1 MKANNSP
8 VFYDEKRLRWRYS
21 HRTFFVLSVFF
32 ATIFLVTLGSI
43 MLKPVV
49 LPQVNPNAT
58 TKQPRGISN
67 APKDNGSLQTA
78 ISYQLPEQNNV
89 AVNNSPERI
98 VTFYVNWDENSLTS
112 LKANIGNIDE
122 LMPEWL
128 HLGDGSGNLI
138 VDDQDRQNQT
148 LDFIKQ
154 NRPELPIAVLINN
167 YNQDT
172 QDWDSD
178 ALSRMLQDSNARA
191 LTIQNLLANVQQ
203 NGFSGVNI
211 DFESVPQKDQQNLV
225 LFMKELHGT
234 FHPLGLEVSQSVP
247 LDDDSFDYKALAQNN
262 DFLVLMAY
270 DENSLNATLA
280 GPIASQNW
288 FASKVDKQIK
298 NLGAQKVVVAVGG
311 YGYDWSDQQKVG
323 TELSYQEVVRKAKE
337 SDSKIYLDAKS
348 LNPTFDYYDGDNQ
361 LHHVWF
367 LDATTIYNEM
377 LIGQKLGGPKGY
389 ALWMLGSED
398 PGTWKVFANKT
409 ALNEQTA
416 QTLSKMDYGNDVA
429 YEGEG
434 EIFRVTAQPQQGS
447 RVINFDKTTGFIT
460 NEDIHTYP
468 SSYVITRWG
477 ANQDK
482 KIALTFDD
490 GPDPEYTPQIL
501 DILKKYN
508 VPATF
513 FVLGSNGN
521 ANQEILERIVDEGN
535 ELGNHTYSHP
545 NISLLSPE
553 QVQFELSA
561 NERLFEGVLG
571 RKSLLFRPPYSE
583 DIEPENSQQ
592 VAPLVETTKLG
603 YYTVGMH
610 IDPNDWSRPGVDA
623 IVSSVS
629 EGAKN
634 GNGNIVLLHDA
645 GGDRTQTVEALPKI
659 IEELRSQGYQFV
671 TTSQLMGLE
680 TNDVMPQISASEQL
694 MAKVNGAAFKT
705 LSHFN
710 KFIYGMFIV
719 GIVLGSA
726 RFLFIVTLAIAQWFR
741 SHKGKYLEFS
751 KGHFPSVDV
760 IIPGYNEEKVIAKTV
775 RTILGSTYPNIH
787 IYVVDDG
794 SKDNTLGVLQKEFSG
809 NPKITIFSKENG
821 GKSLALNYGIE
832 RSSGEIIVTLDADT
846 QFSSN
851 TIEKLIRRFAD
862 KRIAAVA
869 GNAKVGNRINMLTRW
884 QALEYITSQNLDRRA
899 FELMNCISVVPGAI
913 GAWRRDAIL
922 EAGGFSDETLAE
934 DADLTFAIL
943 KNGHQIAYDDEAIAY
958 TEAPDTVKDF
968 VKQRFR
974 WMYGTLQT
982 VWKHRK
988 VFGKFRY
995 GGLGFFTIPNV
1006 VIFQIFFPLISPFMD
1021 LTLVIAIIGAV
1032 LKKIN
1037 NQIDFSQVASINHIL
1052 LYYVLFIVIDLV
1064 TSLVP
1069 FILERKEQKSLI
1081 LWMPLQRF
1089 FYRQLMYYVAIKA
1102 VVTAIKGTLVC
1113 WGKLERKATVKQP
1126 LG

>member
-1 MKANNSP
+1 MERSNTP
-8 VFYDEKRLRWRYS
+8 VFYDEKRLRWRHS
-21 HRTFFVLSVFF
+21 RRTFFVLSVFF
-32 ATIFLVTLGSI
+32 VTIFLVTLGSI

-49 LPQVNPNAT
+49 LPQVNPAVA
-58 TKQPRGISN
+58 TKQSRGVSN
-67 APKDNGSLQTA
+67 VPKDSSSLQAAT
-78 ISYQLPEQNNV
+78 SYQVPNLKNV
-89 AVNNSPERI
+89 AVNNAPGRI
-98 VTFYVNWDENSLTS
+98 VTFYVNWDENSFTS
-112 LKANIGNIDE
+112 LKANIGKIDE

-128 HLGDGSGNLI
+128 HLGDGSGNLA
-138 VDDQDRQNQT
+138 VDDQERQNQT

-154 NRPELPIAVLINN
+154 NRPNLPIAVLVNN
-167 YNQDT
+167 YNQNT
-172 QDWDSD
+172 QNWDSA
-178 ALSRMLQDSNARA
+178 ALSRMLEDPNART
-191 LTIQNLLANVQQ
+191 LTIQNILANVRQ

-211 DFESVPQKDQQNLV
+211 DFESVPQKDQQNLAA
-225 LFMKELHGT
+225 FMKELYGT

-247 LDDDSFDYKALAQNN
+247 LDDDSFDYKTLAQSN

-270 DENSLNATLA
+270 DENSLNDTLA
-280 GPIASQNW
+280 GPIASQDW

-298 NLGAQKVVVAVGG
+298 NLGTEKVVVAIGG
-311 YGYDWSDQQKVG
+311 YGYDWLDQQKVG
-323 TELSYQEVVRKAKE
+323 TELNYQDVVRKAKE
-337 SDSKIYLDAKS
+337 SNSKIYVDAKS

-367 LDATTIYNEM
+367 LDATTIFNEM

-398 PGTWKVFANKT
+398 PGTWQVFANRT
-409 ALNEQTA
+409 SLNEQTA
-416 QTLSKMDYGNDVA
+416 QTLSKMDYSNDVS

-434 EIFRVTAQPQQGS
+434 EIFRVTAEPQQGT
-447 RVINFDKTTGFIT
+447 RVINFDKATGFIT
-460 NEDIHTYP
+460 NEDIQTYP

-513 FVLGSNGN
+513 FVIGSNAN
-521 ANQEILERIVDEGN
+521 ANQGLLERIVNEGN
-535 ELGNHTYSHP
+535 EVGNHTYSHP
-545 NISLLSPE
+545 NVSLLSAQ
-553 QVQFELSA
+553 QVKFELSA
-561 NERLFEGVLG
+561 TERLFEGVLG

-592 VAPLVETTKLG
+592 VVPLVETTGLG
-603 YYTVGMH
+603 YYTIGMH
-610 IDPNDWSRPGVDA
+610 IDPNDWARPGVDA
-623 IVSSVS
+623 IVGSVLD
-629 EGAKN
+629 GAN
-634 GNGNIVLLHDA
+634 NRDGNIVLLHDA
-645 GGDRTQTVEALPKI
+645 GGDRSQTIEALPKI
-659 IEELRSQGYQFV
+659 IEGLRAQGYQFV
-671 TTSQLMGLE
+671 TASQLMGLE
-680 TNDVMPQISASEQL
+680 SNDVMPQISVREQFI
-694 MAKVNGAAFKT
+694 AKVNGTAFT
-705 LSHFN
+705 ALSYFN
-710 KFIYGMFIV
+710 RFIYGMFII
-719 GIVLGSA
+719 GIILGSA
-726 RFLFIVTLAIAQWFR
+726 RFLFIMTLAIAQWFR
-741 SHKGKYLEFS
+741 SHKGKYMEFS

-760 IIPGYNEEKVIAKTV
+760 IIPGYNEEKVIVKTV
-775 RTILGSTYPNIH
+775 KTILGSTYQNIH

-794 SKDNTLGVLQKEFSG
+794 SKDNTLQILQKEFSG

-832 RSSGEIIVTLDADT
+832 RSAGEIIVTLDADT

-862 KRIAAVA
+862 RRIAAVA
-869 GNAKVGNRINMLTRW
+869 GNAKVGNRINILTRW

-922 EAGGFSDETLAE
+922 EAGGFSDDTLAE
-934 DADLTFAIL
+934 DADLTYAIL

-988 VFGKFRY
+988 VIGKFRY
-995 GGLGFFTIPNV
+995 GGLEIFTIPNV
-1006 VIFQIFFPLISPFMD
+1006 IVFQIFFPLVSPLMD

-1032 LKKIN
+1032 LKKYN
-1037 NQIDFSQVASINHIL
+1037 NQIDFSQIATIEHIL
-1052 LYYVLFIVIDLV
+1052 FYYILFIVIDLV

-1102 VVTAIKGTLVC
+1102 VVTAIKGTLVG
-1113 WGKLERKATVKQP
+1113 WGKLERKATVEQP
-1126 LG
+1126 VE